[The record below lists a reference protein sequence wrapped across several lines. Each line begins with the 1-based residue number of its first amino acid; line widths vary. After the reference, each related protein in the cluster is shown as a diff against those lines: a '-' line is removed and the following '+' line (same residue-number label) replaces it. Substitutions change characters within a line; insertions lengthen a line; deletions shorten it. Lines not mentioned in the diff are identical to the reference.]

1 MGALQTY
8 NVNVDWTG
16 ADERGTASYTSYSR
30 DHEVRVEGKPT
41 LLATSDL
48 KVRTDVS
55 RYRAEEL
62 FVGALAQ
69 AQMLWLLRI
78 AAKRDIVVTG
88 YSDKATATQRVEGAG
103 SGPFVEVVLR
113 PHVTY
118 GDPGITEELAARL
131 HHEARE
137 YNHLARSVGF
147 PVIVEPVPVPVASA

>member
-1 MGALQTY
+1 MGALRTY
-8 NVNVDWTG
+8 NVTVDWTG

-62 FVGALAQ
+62 FVGSISQ
-69 AQMLWLLRI
+69 AQMLWFLRT
-78 AAKRDIVVTG
+78 AAKHGVVVLAYT
-88 YSDKATATQRVEGAG
+88 DRAIATQRVEGAG

-113 PHVTY
+113 PRVSY
-118 GDPGITEELAARL
+118 AEPVGEETAARL

-137 YNHLARSVGF
+137 HNHVARSVSF
-147 PVIVEPVPVPVASA
+147 PVRVEPVHAH